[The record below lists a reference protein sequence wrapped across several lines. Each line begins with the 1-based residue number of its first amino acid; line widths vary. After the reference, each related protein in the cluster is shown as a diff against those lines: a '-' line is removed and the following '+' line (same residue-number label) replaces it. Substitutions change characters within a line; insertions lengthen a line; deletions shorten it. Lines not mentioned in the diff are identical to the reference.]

1 MKFLVHSLCCPLSRL
16 CICKLARYSQ
26 GKFVLVTG
34 KVREFYIVR
43 PVGTMKKVVPV
54 SVKIVRDAVCRCRVR
69 CECVDRT
76 FIGAVDPHYVEH
88 LPSSET
94 LSDTLFPAFRERL
107 RSEIETQLS
116 QSTTFAVTAE
126 LWTNDRCVLL
136 RRREEKKWAE
146 TARYSTVL
154 LVSQKDEKT
163 FT

>member
-1 MKFLVHSLCCPLSRL
+1 MCLFFDIKLSFSVVFLDNSVNGP
-16 CICKLARYSQ
+16 
-26 GKFVLVTG
+26 
-34 KVREFYIVR
+34 
-43 PVGTMKKVVPV
+43 KKVVLV
-54 SVKIVRDAVCRCRVR
+54 SVRIIRDAVCRCRVC

-107 RSEIETQLS
+107 RSEIETELS

-136 RRREEKKWAE
+136 RRREEKKWVE